1 MYLSDYLE
9 HFSKENREGR
19 REPQTSCTSLEM
31 VGWELQ
37 LEGRSLA
44 FSGIWMGPGKA
55 RKRRNEFV
63 YESMVNGS
71 CLEGVSGLSF
81 SFSPRVLLHVAG
93 AANWS

>member
-1 MYLSDYLE
+1 
-9 HFSKENREGR
+9 
-19 REPQTSCTSLEM
+19 
-31 VGWELQ
+31 
-37 LEGRSLA
+37 
-44 FSGIWMGPGKA
+44 MGPGKA

-63 YESMVNGS
+63 YEGMSMVNGS